1 MNRSLYELQDLP
13 ESELARL
20 SVKELVKAIKTAP
33 RLKDIIE
40 GLQNDLRE
48 YQNQQKVISG
58 DLVELAA
65 ENARL
70 KDGVQRL
77 HGANMYLENGLH
89 DLQQYSRRN
98 NLERSG
104 LQECKDSGEE
114 EAKLL
119 EFFHELGVTIEAGD
133 IEACHRIPTKRKDKK
148 KPLIVRF
155 VNRRKRDKIFTAR
168 KQTTRRNL
176 FVNEHLSPHNRWL
189 YTLALEVKRKSRYR
203 FLWTSNGVP
212 CLRKN
217 KSSPV
222 VKVSCPGD
230 LDGL

>member
-1 MNRSLYELQDLP
+1 MQDLP
-13 ESELARL
+13 ESELSRL
-20 SVKELVKAIKTAP
+20 SVKEPMKAIKTAP
-33 RLKDIIE
+33 WLKDIIE

-58 DLVELAA
+58 DLFELAA
-65 ENARL
+65 DNARL
-70 KDGVQRL
+70 KDEVQRL
-77 HGANMYLENGLH
+77 VHGANMYLENCLH

-98 NLERSG
+98 SLEISG
-104 LQECKDSGEE
+104 LQECRDSGEE

-119 EFFHELGVTIEAGD
+119 EFLHELGVTIEAGD

-155 VNRRKRDKIFTAR
+155 VNLRKRDKIFTAR
-168 KQTTRRNL
+168 KQTTRRNV
-176 FVNEHLSPHNRWL
+176 FVNEHLSPHNRWF
-189 YTLALEVKRKSRYR
+189 YTLALEVKRKSGYR

-217 KSSPV
+217 ESSPV

>member
-1 MNRSLYELQDLP
+1 MNRNLYELQDLP

-40 GLQNDLRE
+40 SLQNDMRE
-48 YQNQQKVISG
+48 YQNQQVVISC

-65 ENARL
+65 EKARL
-70 KDGVQRL
+70 KDQVQRL

-89 DLQQYSRRN
+89 DLHQYSRRN
-98 NLERSG
+98 NLKRYG

-119 EFFHELGVTIEAGD
+119 EFLHELGVTIEAGD
-133 IEACHRIPTKRKDKK
+133 IETCHRIPTKRKDKK

-155 VNRRKRDKIFTAR
+155 VNRRKRDKIFAAR
-168 KQTTRRNL
+168 KQTTRRSV
-176 FVNEHLSPHNRWL
+176 FVNEHLSPHNR
-189 YTLALEVKRKSRYR
+189 
-203 FLWTSNGVP
+203 
-212 CLRKN
+212 
-217 KSSPV
+217 
-222 VKVSCPGD
+222 
-230 LDGL
+230 